1 MPAPS
6 VAAVLVRCSW
16 NVTIIGARKI
26 QCHYLSYRGVGR
38 HTWNATS
45 VLELATNIGA
55 LWIECHQYWCAVDWM
70 PPILVQCCLNI
81 GALWI
86 ECHQYWCAV
95 DGMPPILVRYCL
107 DIGALWI
114 ECHQY
119 WCAIVWILVRWRWN
133 ATNIG
138 AILFEYWCAEDGM
151 PLLCLCSVA
160 RMWPMLVR
168 CRWNHSIGMPPICT
182 RKTTFFGEGA
192 LLHLLSA
199 LLCWDFSLNWR
210 CTRELEDPEAESTKT
225 LSKIQKSPDES

>member
-1 MPAPS
+1 MTGSKLVPNCEITISQIGCFQFSTEATDGDGLRLVLQEERRKQMPAPS
-6 VAAVLVRCSW
+6 VTAVLVRCSW

-26 QCHYLSYRGVGR
+26 QCHYLSYRSVGR

-70 PPILVQCCLNI
+70 PPILVRC
-81 GALWI
+81 W
-86 ECHQYWCAV
+86 
-95 DGMPPILVRYCL
+95 
-107 DIGALWI
+107 
-114 ECHQY
+114 
-119 WCAIVWILVRWRWN
+119 WN

-138 AILFEYWCAEDGM
+138 ALLFEYWCAEDGM

-210 CTRELEDPEAESTKT
+210 CTRRPRSRVH
-225 LSKIQKSPDES
+225 

>member
-1 MPAPS
+1 MVAILEMP
-6 VAAVLVRCSW
+6 LLCWSW
-16 NVTIIGARKI
+16 
-26 QCHYLSYRGVGR
+26 
-38 HTWNATS
+38 
-45 VLELATNIGA
+45 
-55 LWIECHQYWCAVDWM
+55 
-70 PPILVQCCLNI
+70 PPILVRCGLNATNI

-119 WCAIVWILVRWRWN
+119 WCAIVLILVRWRWN

-182 RKTTFFGEGA
+182 RKKHIFWRRCFVA
-192 LLHLLSA
+192 LAVSTLMLRFLSQLTLHSKTPKQSPLR
-199 LLCWDFSLNWR
+199 LCFKNKCHLMSFNILQNNQIWLF
-210 CTRELEDPEAESTKT
+210 
-225 LSKIQKSPDES
+225 